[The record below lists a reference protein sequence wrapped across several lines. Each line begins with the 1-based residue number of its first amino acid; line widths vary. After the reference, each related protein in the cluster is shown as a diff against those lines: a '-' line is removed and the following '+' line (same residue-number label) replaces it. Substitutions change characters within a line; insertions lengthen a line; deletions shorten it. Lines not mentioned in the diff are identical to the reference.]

1 MYMRVH
7 RRHMVLAV
15 AVVFVVGAMQTN
27 NKVLHEEQMMMGT
40 LTHTISEL
48 EAGIAA
54 NRQSATRKQQLG
66 ALKSSQDAV
75 DALKSGAVDK
85 PALSEA
91 FAELRSSGDEK
102 QAKRM
107 DAAAGSVGIS
117 DSSVPT
123 NPPMLTE

>member
-27 NKVLHEEQMMMGT
+27 NKVLHEEQMMGT

-91 FAELRSSGDEK
+91 FAELRSSGDE
-102 QAKRM
+102 
-107 DAAAGSVGIS
+107 
-117 DSSVPT
+117 
-123 NPPMLTE
+123 